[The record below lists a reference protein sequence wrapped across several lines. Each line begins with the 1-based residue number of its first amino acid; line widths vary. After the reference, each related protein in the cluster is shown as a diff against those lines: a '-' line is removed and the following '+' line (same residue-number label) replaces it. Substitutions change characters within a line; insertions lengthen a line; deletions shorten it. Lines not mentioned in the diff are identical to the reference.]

1 MKILIFIVAFFFN
14 FIAYS
19 QDKDDSKHNVHYI
32 LDATSSSVFLNKIS
46 QEINNVDRVFLS
58 TCFYYVEMFKENKI
72 FVDTFDLLS
81 PKNYFLIKFILST
94 QKKVFGFTKSSYFIP
109 YFKLYTD
116 SIKLNIM
123 NKILDSV
130 KFVNNDFVY
139 QNSNDIKRLH
149 SLIEKDDLILIEKL
163 LSYLPDSIIE
173 NETLFN
179 LHKSLILDTDYI
191 CNSIFR
197 KADTNSSDLIIDY
210 SFYQNVIYGEPK
222 LYLWCSDYF
231 NGNIYF
237 HINLSKSDKI
247 KNNKLKRAIRKYFN
261 LKRKD
266 IRKGGNYKMA
276 NGNEVKIY
284 K

>member
-14 FIAYS
+14 YTAYS
-19 QDKDDSKHNVHYI
+19 QDKDNSNYDVHYI
-32 LDATSSSVFLNKIS
+32 VDATSSSVFFNKIS

-58 TCFYYVEMFKENKI
+58 TCFYYVELFKENKI
-72 FVDTFDLLS
+72 PVDTFDLLS
-81 PKNYFLIKFILST
+81 PKNYFLLKFILSK

-116 SIKLNIM
+116 SIKLNTM

-130 KFVNNDFVY
+130 KFINKNSTY
-139 QNSNDIKRLH
+139 QNSNNIKRLH
-149 SLIEKDDLILIEKL
+149 SLIEKDDLILVEKF

-179 LHKSLILDTDYI
+179 LHKSLILDTNYI

-197 KADTNSSDLIIDY
+197 KADTNGSDLIIDY
-210 SFYQNVIYGEPK
+210 SFYQNIIYGKPK
-222 LYLWCSDYF
+222 LYLWCSDSF
-231 NGNIYF
+231 NGNICY

-266 IRKGGNYKMA
+266 IRKGGNYKML
-276 NGNEVKIY
+276 NGNEVRIY